1 MRVRAMGDGSCGV
14 PRQEEREQHWPS
26 AANPASIQTPVFADL
41 SGRRR
46 RRMRQAGICVAAAL
60 IGCLTVVAV
69 ALLGGPRAPFVP
81 WAPVTAVHARPATGR
96 TGTDANARSQPAPAP
111 VLIPSPSPDVFPSP
125 PRSPSPAAVTSGG
138 SPAATH
144 PGGPTPPR
152 RHRTHPPRPPP
163 PRHTPAAD
171 APCPP
176 P

>member
-69 ALLGGPRAPFVP
+69 PLLGGPRAPLLP
-81 WAPVTAVHARPATGR
+81 WAPGTAGPAPPATRMTLSAARAARARP
-96 TGTDANARSQPAPAP
+96 
-111 VLIPSPSPDVFPSP
+111 
-125 PRSPSPAAVTSGG
+125 
-138 SPAATH
+138 
-144 PGGPTPPR
+144 
-152 RHRTHPPRPPP
+152 
-163 PRHTPAAD
+163 
-171 APCPP
+171 
-176 P
+176 

>member
-81 WAPVTAVHARPATGR
+81 WAPV
-96 TGTDANARSQPAPAP
+96 AP
-111 VLIPSPSPDVFPSP
+111 
-125 PRSPSPAAVTSGG
+125 G
-138 SPAATH
+138 
-144 PGGPTPPR
+144 
-152 RHRTHPPRPPP
+152 PPP
-163 PRHTPAAD
+163 PAPGAAPTHTN
-171 APCPP
+171 
-176 P
+176 